1 MLHTSLLILLLLIP
15 SPLIPSPLIPLYLQL
30 PALVG
35 PGCLLGAPHPLDHLT
50 LGEMGLLLTSLD
62 QQQLTVWEA
71 EEIDR
76 LQVCIYSN
84 THICVGRCAALAG
97 KAESGRTDS
106 WVTVCWQC
114 GGRRRLTGYR

>member
-1 MLHTSLLILLLLIP
+1 M
-15 SPLIPSPLIPLYLQL
+15 
-30 PALVG
+30 G

-76 LQVCIYSN
+76 LQVSVSKQVEEGGSWWSVACFL
-84 THICVGRCAALAG
+84 CLFGQAA
-97 KAESGRTDS
+97 R
-106 WVTVCWQC
+106 
-114 GGRRRLTGYR
+114 

>member
-1 MLHTSLLILLLLIP
+1 M
-15 SPLIPSPLIPLYLQL
+15 
-30 PALVG
+30 G

-76 LQVCIYSN
+76 LQVS
-84 THICVGRCAALAG
+84 VGKQVEGGSWWLECWLRMSWGQQQLTVWEAEEIDRLQVCKHSWWRWAARV
-97 KAESGRTDS
+97 KQAEGNRGLI
-106 WVTVCWQC
+106 V
-114 GGRRRLTGYR
+114 